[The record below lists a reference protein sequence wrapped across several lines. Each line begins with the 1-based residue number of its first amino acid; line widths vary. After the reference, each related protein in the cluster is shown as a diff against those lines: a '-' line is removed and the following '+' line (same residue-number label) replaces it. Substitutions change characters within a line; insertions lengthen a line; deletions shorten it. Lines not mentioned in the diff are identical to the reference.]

1 MPPTWS
7 QLTELAKFSSVAE
20 ILAAEPEI
28 PVILPTLI
36 TDEETLRVEFPNQD
50 GYYVAGPHPWSVKA
64 AK

>member
-1 MPPTWS
+1 
-7 QLTELAKFSSVAE
+7 VAE

-50 GYYVAGPHPWSVKA
+50 GYYTAGPHPWSIKV